1 MNATT
6 QRPTIPSQRAF
17 ARWQIA
23 KMLDEY
29 IASGGITRRFA
40 AGDTN
45 VIWTLND
52 FDESVPLYRNII
64 S

>member
-1 MNATT
+1 MNTST
-6 QRPTIPSQRAF
+6 QRPTIPTTRAF

-29 IASGGITRRFA
+29 IANGGLVRRFA
-40 AGDTN
+40 ANDTN

-52 FDESVPLYRNII
+52 FGEDAALYRNVI
-64 S
+64 

>member
-1 MNATT
+1 MNAT
-6 QRPTIPSQRAF
+6 QRPTIPTTRAF
-17 ARWQIA
+17 ARWQA
-23 KMLDEY
+23 DQTVREY

-45 VIWTLND
+45 VIWTLNEL
-52 FDESVPLYRNII
+52 DESVPLYRNII

>member
-1 MNATT
+1 MNAT

-29 IASGGITRRFA
+29 IASGGLIHRFA
-40 AGDTN
+40 ANDTN